1 MNGYEGDMGSISR
14 PDDKTRR
21 KMIEDALGD
30 LDPNIR
36 EEVKRL
42 MEELGGE
49 DLEEKLRTLI
59 GRRKTM
65 KLLEKGKSRP
75 SFPQVLFRKRKKGR

>member
-1 MNGYEGDMGSISR
+1 MNGDEADMGYISK

-42 MEELGGE
+42 IEELEGQ

-65 KLLEKGKSRP
+65 ELLENGKSRP
-75 SFPQVLFRKRKKGR
+75 SFPRVLFRSRKKGR